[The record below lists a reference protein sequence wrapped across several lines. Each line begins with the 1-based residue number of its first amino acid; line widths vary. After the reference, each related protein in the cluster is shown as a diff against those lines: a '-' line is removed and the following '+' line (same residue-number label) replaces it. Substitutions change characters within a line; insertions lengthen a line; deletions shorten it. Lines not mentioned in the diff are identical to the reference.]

1 MRTCDETLELISA
14 ALDGTLTAEE
24 QTALNEH
31 LAHCPACSAL
41 YTDLSE
47 LHIACSEL
55 EEIPAPD
62 GFADRVMAHIA
73 ADPAQNQPNNVI
85 PISAKK
91 KSYSHWKRWV
101 ASAAAVVIVVAGAAA
116 LPEFAHKSSSLE
128 DCAERDITAVCD
140 NQTESV
146 LADQAAP
153 ECVAEE
159 EVLDSSTHSYTGAMQ
174 QDGAETVGT
183 VETAPAADAEPSNG
197 ALMDRGVYCGVLT
210 LDQTDL
216 PEGLEQFDA
225 AEDEQGSLT
234 YVVPAEYFYSV
245 LSAMQSESKAVS
257 SAPNDTDPHA
267 EYGLIIVKKP
277 S

>member
-116 LPEFAHKSSSLE
+116 LPEFAHKSNDGLDFAAANFSK
-128 DCAERDITAVCD
+128 AESA
-140 NQTESV
+140 

-153 ECVAEE
+153 ECVTEE
-159 EVLDSSTHSYTGAMQ
+159 EAIDSSTYGYTGATQ

-183 VETAPAADAEPSNG
+183 VETAPAADAEPPEQANG
-197 ALMDRGVYCGVLT
+197 MFADFASYCGVLT
-210 LDQTDL
+210 LDQTSL
-216 PEGLEQFDA
+216 PEGLEQFES

>member
-14 ALDGTLTAEE
+14 ALDGTLTTEE

-41 YTDLSE
+41 YTDLSK

-62 GFADRVMAHIA
+62 GFADRVMACIA

-116 LPEFAHKSSSLE
+116 LPEFAHKSSDGLDFAAVNFSK
-128 DCAERDITAVCD
+128 AESA
-140 NQTESV
+140 

-153 ECVAEE
+153 ECVEE
-159 EVLDSSTHSYTGAMQ
+159 EDAIDSSTYGYAEPKEQT
-174 QDGAETVGT
+174 DAETVCT
-183 VETAPAADAEPSNG
+183 VETAPAADAEPPEQANG
-197 ALMDRGVYCGVLT
+197 MFADFASYCGVLT
-210 LDQTDL
+210 LDQTAL
-216 PEGLEQFDA
+216 PEGLDQFEA
-225 AEDEQGSLT
+225 TENEQGDLA

-257 SAPNDTDPHA
+257 SVPNDTDPHA

>member
-1 MRTCDETLELISA
+1 MRTCDETLALISA
-14 ALDGTLTAEE
+14 ALDGTLTTEE

-62 GFADRVMAHIA
+62 GFVDRVMAHIA

-116 LPEFAHKSSSLE
+116 LPEFAHKSNDGLDFAAANFSK
-128 DCAERDITAVCD
+128 AESA
-140 NQTESV
+140 

-153 ECVAEE
+153 ECVMEE
-159 EVLDSSTHSYTGAMQ
+159 EAIDSSTYGYTGATQ
-174 QDGAETVGT
+174 QDGAETVVT
-183 VETAPAADAEPSNG
+183 VETAPAADAEPSEQADG
-197 ALMDRGVYCGVLT
+197 KFADFASYCGVLT
-210 LDQTDL
+210 LDHTSL
-216 PEGLEQFDA
+216 PEGLEQFES

-245 LSAMQSESKAVS
+245 LSAMQSENKAVS

-267 EYGLIIVKKP
+267 EYGLIIVEKP